1 MELSSVDTPQPPEVT
16 IFEDDG
22 TDQWRQEEEVSLEQY
37 LSSPQRCSTQVVFLK
52 QETLKQ
58 CATLLNLPSDFQRT
72 LKDDL
77 NGSSHTEYG
86 FNGNEISQ
94 HKSWTVFK
102 LKKVNTA
109 DKYYW
114 MQPSVFVEWN
124 IPPQQTPTD
133 SRNSG
138 RGTQPATN
146 SNNAPGVQRVF
157 FVNLPLD
164 EQRSIQKNFPSR
176 YLRYYNPY
184 IWHAVF
190 AREVAMLYDK
200 CFWSL
205 RHLVR
210 DIEKKRNTSTLAE
223 LQATDFPNLHDI
235 ARHIF
240 HSTEILE
247 VAEHTINSVV
257 TEQSRWR
264 EEFMDIASKAR
275 GAHLQTGQKLA
286 FAAKEMHSLKI
297 RSKSLTDRL
306 DNEIN
311 LAFNLVNQGFGRNA
325 QSDSAMMKTIGVV
338 SLVYLPGTFVSG
350 IFGTNFFDYQSGAA
364 ESWEMAKNF
373 WLYWAVTLPL
383 TLATV
388 VVWALWH
395 YRLTLKK
402 GYWKGKS
409 KVKGKDEDPMDK
421 V

>member
-1 MELSSVDTPQPPEVT
+1 ML
-16 IFEDDG
+16 F
-22 TDQWRQEEEVSLEQY
+22 
-37 LSSPQRCSTQVVFLK
+37 SSPLFNITRNDATANNRVITSFLK
-52 QETLKQ
+52 HETLKQ
-58 CATLLNLPSDFQRT
+58 CAALLDLPSDFQRT

-86 FNGNEISQ
+86 FNGNEISR

-109 DKYYW
+109 DNYYW

-133 SRNSG
+133 SRNSD
-138 RGTQPATN
+138 RGTQPAKN

-157 FVNLPLD
+157 FVNLPPD
-164 EQRSIQKNFPSR
+164 EQRSIQKNFPTR
-176 YLRYYNPY
+176 NLRYYNPY

-205 RHLVR
+205 RNLVR

-257 TEQSRWR
+257 AEQSRWR
-264 EEFMDIASKAR
+264 EEFTEIASKAR

-350 IFGTNFFDYQSGAA
+350 IFGTNFFDYQSGEA

-409 KVKGKDEDPMDK
+409 KVKGKDEDPIDK